1 MTLNKNNK
9 DTEALIS
16 GLNIPR
22 NILGELKKTTL
33 TRVDDNL
40 LRDTLKSQGYLFL
53 PGLID
58 SELIEAAKNEVFFR
72 LKEVEE
78 LVAPYQDGIFSEKS
92 IRDQIYKDR
101 GEFWRSVSSGKLI
114 KKVTNGPILAK
125 LFSKIFGKPA
135 IGFDFLFLRAVP
147 RGKFTHMHCDSG
159 FFTRA
164 TQKVLTCWIAF
175 TEITIN
181 KGPLFIVENS
191 HKFDDIKKRFI
202 NFDVAKEIKKKAS
215 ILEHPI
221 EFAKSRGVKLLT
233 SNFKPGD
240 VLIFDM
246 YTVHGAFENHS
257 DDKRIRL
264 TCDVRYQPKD
274 EPKDPRYFG
283 DNPSGT
289 TGMGYGELN
298 AAKPLTEDWHV
309 R

>member
-40 LRDTLKSQGYLFL
+40 LRDILKSQGYLFL

-125 LFSKIFGKPA
+125 
-135 IGFDFLFLRAVP
+135 
-147 RGKFTHMHCDSG
+147 
-159 FFTRA
+159 
-164 TQKVLTCWIAF
+164 
-175 TEITIN
+175 
-181 KGPLFIVENS
+181 
-191 HKFDDIKKRFI
+191 
-202 NFDVAKEIKKKAS
+202 
-215 ILEHPI
+215 
-221 EFAKSRGVKLLT
+221 
-233 SNFKPGD
+233 
-240 VLIFDM
+240 
-246 YTVHGAFENHS
+246 
-257 DDKRIRL
+257 
-264 TCDVRYQPKD
+264 
-274 EPKDPRYFG
+274 
-283 DNPSGT
+283 
-289 TGMGYGELN
+289 
-298 AAKPLTEDWHV
+298 
-309 R
+309 